1 MGVAASMITIGF
13 KLKLKQAI
21 SQVKASWKDALCAGL
36 ASGLAW
42 FISVHLLDHEHPI
55 YAAMTALIC
64 LAPGIPSHGRQA
76 IYVLA
81 GVLTG
86 VAIGELTLLLPP
98 MPTEV
103 RIAIVGFAGMTIASA
118 YSIVPAIII
127 QAGVSAVMV
136 FALGADVAGWTR
148 AIDVAVGTTI
158 GLIFSQILFT
168 PAPLKTLHLSV
179 ERFFKE
185 LALNFTLAFDA
196 LERNDVTAAIK
207 AMKSCG
213 RTHTA
218 LIGLIAAI
226 DVARS
231 NARWTLRGR
240 LSSREVASLSARYD
254 QSGIRLYASSLLFC
268 EALVNAIRKHRETPP
283 DWLVDALKL
292 IAENCNFIADEAK
305 TGQEFIFPD
314 RSDRA
319 EASQTWREC
328 VINVEMVENTLARF
342 YKSRTRRNRLAAYRK
357 KQILDAV
364 REQIAERKRAETLL
378 RDEQNDKQL

>member
-1 MGVAASMITIGF
+1 MMTIGF
-13 KLKLKQAI
+13 KLKFKQALN
-21 SQVKASWKDALCAGL
+21 QVKLSWKDALCAGL
-36 ASGLAW
+36 AAGLAW
-42 FISVHLLDHEHPI
+42 FISVHFLDHEHPI

-64 LAPGIPSHGRQA
+64 LAPGVPSHGRQA
-76 IYVLA
+76 IYVLI

-86 VAIGELTLLLPP
+86 VAVGELTLLLPP

-127 QAGVSAVMV
+127 QAGISAVMV

-148 AIDVAVGTTI
+148 AIDVAVGTSI

-168 PAPLKTLHLSV
+168 PDPLKTLHLAV

-185 LALNFTLAFDA
+185 VALNFTLAADA
-196 LERNDVTAAIK
+196 LERNDVSDAIK
-207 AMKSCG
+207 AMKSCS
-213 RTHTA
+213 RTHSA
-218 LIGLIAAI
+218 LIGLIGAI

-240 LSSREVASLSARYD
+240 LSSREVVSLSARYD

-268 EALVNAIRKHRETPP
+268 EAMVNAIRKGREAPP
-283 DWLVDALKL
+283 EWLIEALKL
-292 IAENCNFIADEAK
+292 IVENCHFIAGEAK
-305 TGQEFIFPD
+305 LGQEFVFPD
-314 RSDRA
+314 RSARA
-319 EASQTWREC
+319 EASLTWREC
-328 VINVEMVENTLARF
+328 VIDIEMVETTLARF

-364 REQIAERKRAETLL
+364 REQIAERKRAEALL
-378 RDEQNDKQL
+378 ADEEKDKKL

>member
-1 MGVAASMITIGF
+1 MMTIGF
-13 KLKLKQAI
+13 KLKFKQAL
-21 SQVKASWKDALCAGL
+21 SQVKLSWKDALCAGL
-36 ASGLAW
+36 AAGLAW
-42 FISVHLLDHEHPI
+42 FISVHFLDHEHPI

-64 LAPGIPSHGRQA
+64 LAPGVPSHGRQA
-76 IYVLA
+76 IYVLI

-86 VAIGELTLLLPP
+86 VAVGELTLLLPP

-127 QAGVSAVMV
+127 QAGISAVMV

-148 AIDVAVGTTI
+148 AIDVAVGTSI

-168 PAPLKTLHLSV
+168 PDPLKTLHLAV

-185 LALNFTLAFDA
+185 VALNFTLAADA
-196 LERNDVTAAIK
+196 LERNDVSDAIK
-207 AMKSCG
+207 AMKSCS
-213 RTHTA
+213 RTHSA
-218 LIGLIAAI
+218 LIGLIGAI

-240 LSSREVASLSARYD
+240 LSSREVVSLSARYD

-268 EALVNAIRKHRETPP
+268 EAMVNAIRKGREAPP
-283 DWLVDALKL
+283 EWLIEALKL
-292 IAENCNFIADEAK
+292 IVENCHFIAGEAQL
-305 TGQEFIFPD
+305 GQEFVFPD
-314 RSDRA
+314 RSGRA
-319 EASQTWREC
+319 EASLTWREC
-328 VINVEMVENTLARF
+328 VIDIEMVETTLARF

-364 REQIAERKRAETLL
+364 REQIAERKRAEALL
-378 RDEQNDKQL
+378 TDEEKDKKS

>member
-1 MGVAASMITIGF
+1 MMTIGF
-13 KLKLKQAI
+13 KLKLRQALN
-21 SQVKASWKDALCAGL
+21 QVRLSWKDALCAGL
-36 ASGLAW
+36 AAGLAW
-42 FISVHLLDHEHPI
+42 FISVHFLDHEHPI

-64 LAPGIPSHGRQA
+64 LAPGVPSHGRQA
-76 IYVLA
+76 IYVLI

-86 VAIGELTLLLPP
+86 VAVGELTLLLPP

-127 QAGVSAVMV
+127 QAGISAVMV

-148 AIDVAVGTTI
+148 AIDVAVGTSI

-168 PAPLKTLHLSV
+168 PDPLKTLHLAV

-185 LALNFTLAFDA
+185 VALNYTLAEDA
-196 LERNDVTAAIK
+196 LQRNDVAAAIK
-207 AMKSCG
+207 AMKSCS

-218 LIGLIAAI
+218 LIGLIGAI

-240 LSSREVASLSARYD
+240 LSSREVVSLSARYD

-268 EALVNAIRKHRETPP
+268 EAMVNAIRKGREAPP
-283 DWLVDALKL
+283 EWLIEALKL
-292 IAENCNFIADEAK
+292 IVENCHFIAGEAK
-305 TGQEFIFPD
+305 LGQEFVFPD
-314 RSDRA
+314 RSGRA
-319 EASQTWREC
+319 EASLTWREC
-328 VINVEMVENTLARF
+328 VIDIEMVETTLARF

-364 REQIAERKRAETLL
+364 REQIAERKRAEALL
-378 RDEQNDKQL
+378 ADEEKDKKL

>member
-1 MGVAASMITIGF
+1 MMTIGF
-13 KLKLKQAI
+13 KLKFKQALN
-21 SQVKASWKDALCAGL
+21 QVRLSWKDALCAGL
-36 ASGLAW
+36 AAGLAW
-42 FISVHLLDHEHPI
+42 FISVHFLDHEHPI

-64 LAPGIPSHGRQA
+64 LAPGVPSHGRQA
-76 IYVLA
+76 IYVLI

-86 VAIGELTLLLPP
+86 VAVGELTLLLPP

-127 QAGVSAVMV
+127 QAGISAVMV

-148 AIDVAVGTTI
+148 AIDVAVGTSI

-168 PAPLKTLHLSV
+168 PDPLKTLHLAV

-185 LALNFTLAFDA
+185 VALNFTLAADA
-196 LERNDVTAAIK
+196 LERNDVSDAIK
-207 AMKSCG
+207 AMKSCS
-213 RTHTA
+213 RTHSA
-218 LIGLIAAI
+218 LIGLIGAI

-240 LSSREVASLSARYD
+240 LSSREVVSLSARYD

-268 EALVNAIRKHRETPP
+268 EAMVNAIRKGREAPP
-283 DWLVDALKL
+283 EWLIEALKL
-292 IAENCNFIADEAK
+292 IVENCHFIAGEAQL
-305 TGQEFIFPD
+305 GQEFVFPD
-314 RSDRA
+314 RSGRA
-319 EASQTWREC
+319 EASLTWREC
-328 VINVEMVENTLARF
+328 VIDIEMVETTLARF

-364 REQIAERKRAETLL
+364 REQIAERKRAEALL
-378 RDEQNDKQL
+378 ADEEKDKKL

>member
-1 MGVAASMITIGF
+1 MMTIGF
-13 KLKLKQAI
+13 KLKFKQALN
-21 SQVKASWKDALCAGL
+21 QVRLSWKDALCAGL
-36 ASGLAW
+36 AAGLAW
-42 FISVHLLDHEHPI
+42 FISVHFLDHEHPI

-64 LAPGIPSHGRQA
+64 LAPGVPSHGRQA
-76 IYVLA
+76 IYVLI

-86 VAIGELTLLLPP
+86 VAVGELTLLLPP

-127 QAGVSAVMV
+127 QAGISAVMV

-148 AIDVAVGTTI
+148 AIDVAVGTSI

-168 PAPLKTLHLSV
+168 PDPLKTLHLAV

-185 LALNFTLAFDA
+185 VALNFTLAADA
-196 LERNDVTAAIK
+196 LERNDVSDAIK
-207 AMKSCG
+207 AMKSCS
-213 RTHTA
+213 RTHSA
-218 LIGLIAAI
+218 LIGLIGAI

-240 LSSREVASLSARYD
+240 LSSREVVSLSARYD
-254 QSGIRLYASSLLFC
+254 QSGIRLYASALLFC
-268 EALVNAIRKHRETPP
+268 EAMVNAIRKGREAPP
-283 DWLVDALKL
+283 EWLIEALKL
-292 IAENCNFIADEAK
+292 IVENCHFIAGEAK
-305 TGQEFIFPD
+305 LGQEFVFPD
-314 RSDRA
+314 RSGRA
-319 EASQTWREC
+319 EASLTWREC
-328 VINVEMVENTLARF
+328 VIDIEMVETTLARF

-364 REQIAERKRAETLL
+364 REQIAERKRAEALL
-378 RDEQNDKQL
+378 ADEEKDKKL

>member
-1 MGVAASMITIGF
+1 MMTIGF
-13 KLKLKQAI
+13 KLKFKQAL
-21 SQVKASWKDALCAGL
+21 SQVRLSWKDALCAGL
-36 ASGLAW
+36 AAGLAW
-42 FISVHLLDHEHPI
+42 FISVHFLDHEHPI

-64 LAPGIPSHGRQA
+64 LAPGVPSHGRQA
-76 IYVLA
+76 IYVLI

-86 VAIGELTLLLPP
+86 VAVGELTLLLPP

-127 QAGVSAVMV
+127 QAGISAVMV

-148 AIDVAVGTTI
+148 AIDVAVGTSI

-168 PAPLKTLHLSV
+168 PDPLKTLHLAV

-185 LALNFTLAFDA
+185 VALNFTLAADA
-196 LERNDVTAAIK
+196 LERNDVSDAIK
-207 AMKSCG
+207 AMKSCS
-213 RTHTA
+213 RTHSA
-218 LIGLIAAI
+218 LIGLIGAI

-240 LSSREVASLSARYD
+240 LSSREVVSLSARYD

-268 EALVNAIRKHRETPP
+268 EAMVNAIRKGREAPP
-283 DWLVDALKL
+283 EWLIEALKL
-292 IAENCNFIADEAK
+292 IVENCHFIAGEAK
-305 TGQEFIFPD
+305 LGQEFVFPD
-314 RSDRA
+314 RSGRA
-319 EASQTWREC
+319 EASLTWREC
-328 VINVEMVENTLARF
+328 VIDIEMVETTLARF

-364 REQIAERKRAETLL
+364 REQIAERKRAEALL
-378 RDEQNDKQL
+378 TDEEKDKKL

>member
-1 MGVAASMITIGF
+1 MMTIGF
-13 KLKLKQAI
+13 KLKFKQALN
-21 SQVKASWKDALCAGL
+21 QVRLSWKDALCAGL
-36 ASGLAW
+36 AAGLAW
-42 FISVHLLDHEHPI
+42 FISVHFLDHEHPI

-64 LAPGIPSHGRQA
+64 LAPGVPSHGRQA
-76 IYVLA
+76 IYVLI

-86 VAIGELTLLLPP
+86 VAVGELTLLLPP

-127 QAGVSAVMV
+127 QAGISAVMV

-148 AIDVAVGTTI
+148 AIDVAVGTSI

-168 PAPLKTLHLSV
+168 PDPLKTLHLAV

-185 LALNFTLAFDA
+185 VALNFTLAADA
-196 LERNDVTAAIK
+196 LERNDVSDAIK
-207 AMKSCG
+207 AMKSCS
-213 RTHTA
+213 RTHSA
-218 LIGLIAAI
+218 LIGLIGAI

-240 LSSREVASLSARYD
+240 LSSREVVSLSARYD

-268 EALVNAIRKHRETPP
+268 EAMVNAIRKGREAPP
-283 DWLVDALKL
+283 EWLIEALKL
-292 IAENCNFIADEAK
+292 IVENCHFIAGEAQL
-305 TGQEFIFPD
+305 GQEFVFPD
-314 RSDRA
+314 RSGRA
-319 EASQTWREC
+319 EASLTWREC
-328 VINVEMVENTLARF
+328 VIDIEMVETTLARF

-364 REQIAERKRAETLL
+364 REQIAERKRAEALL
-378 RDEQNDKQL
+378 TDEEDKKL

>member
-1 MGVAASMITIGF
+1 MMTIGF
-13 KLKLKQAI
+13 KLKLRQAL
-21 SQVKASWKDALCAGL
+21 SQVKLSWKDALCAGL
-36 ASGLAW
+36 AAGLAW
-42 FISVHLLDHEHPI
+42 FVSFHFLDHEHPI

-64 LAPGIPSHGRQA
+64 LAPGVPSHGRQA
-76 IYVLA
+76 IYVLI

-86 VAIGELTLLLPP
+86 VAVGELTLLLPP

-127 QAGVSAVMV
+127 QAGISAVMV

-148 AIDVAVGTTI
+148 AIDVAVGTSI

-168 PAPLKTLHLSV
+168 PDPLKTLHLAV

-185 LALNFTLAFDA
+185 VALNFTLAADA
-196 LERNDVTAAIK
+196 LERNDVSDAIK
-207 AMKSCG
+207 AMKSCS
-213 RTHTA
+213 RTHSA
-218 LIGLIAAI
+218 LIGLIGAI

-240 LSSREVASLSARYD
+240 LSSREVVSLSARYD

-268 EALVNAIRKHRETPP
+268 EAMVNAIRKGREAPP
-283 DWLVDALKL
+283 EWLIEALKL
-292 IAENCNFIADEAK
+292 IVENCHFIAGEAK
-305 TGQEFIFPD
+305 LGQEFVFPD
-314 RSDRA
+314 RSGRA
-319 EASQTWREC
+319 EASLTWREC
-328 VINVEMVENTLARF
+328 VIDIEMVETTLARF

-364 REQIAERKRAETLL
+364 REQIAERKRAEALL
-378 RDEQNDKQL
+378 TDEEKDKKL